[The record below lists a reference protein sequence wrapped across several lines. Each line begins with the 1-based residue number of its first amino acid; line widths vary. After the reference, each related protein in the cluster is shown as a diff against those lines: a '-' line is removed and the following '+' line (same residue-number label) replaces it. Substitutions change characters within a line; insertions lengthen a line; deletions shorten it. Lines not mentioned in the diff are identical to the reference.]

1 MSEVW
6 ATAAQLQRKIL
17 EPRTATEQ
25 MAGVR
30 GMLVL
35 VEALFTQGR
44 YKYFQLTRYVRAYVS
59 IFDWMKLH

>member
-1 MSEVW
+1 MSDIW

-17 EPRTATEQ
+17 EPRTASDQ

-35 VEALFTQGR
+35 WEALFRQGR
-44 YKYFQLTRYVRAYVS
+44 
-59 IFDWMKLH
+59 